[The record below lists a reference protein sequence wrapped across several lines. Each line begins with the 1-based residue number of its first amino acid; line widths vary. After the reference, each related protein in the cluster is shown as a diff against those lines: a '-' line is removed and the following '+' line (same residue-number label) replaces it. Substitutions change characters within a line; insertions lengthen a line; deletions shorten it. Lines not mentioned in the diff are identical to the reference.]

1 MLKRYFR
8 ELSVAAA
15 LGAMLLLLAIFAPN
29 FFQPQPLL
37 SRLTAAAPKLVLACG
52 VALVIIARQID
63 ISIGSLFAV
72 CGTCA
77 GLVAASG
84 LPWPAAMLAA
94 IVMGALGGA
103 LNGVLIAGLRL
114 PGHVALALSV
124 GLGACGNA
132 LLLLAM
138 LRMRAIYVLQPG
150 WGRFG
155 ARVGRRAP

>member
-1 MLKRYFR
+1 MKRYFR

-15 LGAMLLLLAIFAPN
+15 LGVMLLLLAIFAPN

-72 CGTCA
+72 SGTCA

-84 LPWPAAMLAA
+84 QFIEQRRQGEAR
-94 IVMGALGGA
+94 VCGD
-103 LNGVLIAGLRL
+103 RL
-114 PGHVALALSV
+114 HIGE
-124 GLGACGNA
+124 
-132 LLLLAM
+132 
-138 LRMRAIYVLQPG
+138 VLQMG
-150 WGRFG
+150 IEINRIEYAEALFADFG
-155 ARVGRRAP
+155 A